1 MTMGVRLVVPH
12 DVDRPTG
19 GNIYDLSLAQALTR
33 LGVAVEVVPTR
44 VEELESALVCADS
57 GGDEREFAPTRVL
70 VDGLLAC
77 ARPEALPEP
86 PQASGGVSGGAP
98 VGPAVGVLVH
108 MPLAWADPGAEAAE
122 RRALRSAEFVVA
134 TSQWTA
140 DFLLRTHDLGEVL
153 VVRPGV
159 EPADV
164 EVGSTPPLLAQVA
177 TLAPHKDQLAV
188 VEAMAQVADLP
199 WRLRLAGAV
208 DAEPAY
214 VAQVRAAID
223 RHGLTD
229 RVEITGP
236 LTRKQAF
243 RGVDLG
249 LLPSRLEAYG
259 LVVTEALARGI
270 PSIVSAGGPEEAL
283 GRTSTGVVP
292 GVVVP
297 PRDPVAFADALRR
310 WLTDPEHRADVRAA
324 ALARRE
330 TLDGWDQAAR
340 ALVAGLTT
348 IPGIAP

>member
-1 MTMGVRLVVPH
+1 MTMRLRLVVPH

-19 GNIYDLSLAQALTR
+19 GNVYDLSLAEALTQ

-44 VEELESALVCADS
+44 VEELQSAFVCADS

-77 ARPEALPEP
+77 ARP
-86 PQASGGVSGGAP
+86 VD
-98 VGPAVGVLVH
+98 PAVGVLVH

-122 RRALRSAEFVVA
+122 RRALRGAEFVVA
-134 TSQWTA
+134 TSQRTA
-140 DFLLRTHDLGEVL
+140 DFLLRTYGLGEVL

-159 EPADV
+159 DPADV

-177 TLAPHKDQLAV
+177 TLASHKDQLAV

-214 VAQVRAAID
+214 VSQVRAAID
-223 RHGLTD
+223 RDGLTD
-229 RVEITGP
+229 RVEITGA
-236 LTRKQAF
+236 LTREQAF

-270 PSIVSAGGPEEAL
+270 PSIVSEGGPEEAL

-297 PRDPVAFADALRR
+297 PGDPVALAGALRR
-310 WLTDPEHRADVRAA
+310 WLTDPSHRADLRAA
-324 ALARRE
+324 ALVRRE
-330 TLDGWDQAAR
+330 TLDGWDEAAR
-340 ALVAGLTT
+340 TLVVGLTT
-348 IPGIAP
+348 VPGIAR